1 MTRCVL
7 LDVNVLLAL
16 SWDHHEH
23 HEQAHERFAAVQ
35 RWCTTPITE
44 TSLVRLL
51 LTEAVVGRVVRAQ
64 DAREQLRALRK
75 VRGWSWLADGTSPA
89 TWAVASDSLRGRRQV
104 TDLQLVNVAADNDAV
119 LATFD
124 AGLLRALRPQE
135 KHLVEVWR

>member
-16 SWDHHEH
+16 SWDHHE
-23 HEQAHERFAAVQ
+23 QAQ
-35 RWCTTPITE
+35 W
-44 TSLVRLL
+44 
-51 LTEAVVGRVVRAQ
+51 AVV
-64 DAREQLRALRK
+64 
-75 VRGWSWLADGTSPA
+75 T
-89 TWAVASDSLRGRRQV
+89 DSLRGRRQV

-124 AGLLRALRPQE
+124 AGILQALRPQE